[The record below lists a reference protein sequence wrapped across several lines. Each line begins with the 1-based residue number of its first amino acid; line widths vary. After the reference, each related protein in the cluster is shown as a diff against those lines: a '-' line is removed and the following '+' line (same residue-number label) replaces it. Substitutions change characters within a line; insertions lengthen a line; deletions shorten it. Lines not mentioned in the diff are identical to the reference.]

1 MEGEE
6 HLSLQVLLAV
16 ILLVLYVIAA
26 PIFEKIH
33 FHYMHE
39 SGMVMLLG
47 LAITLIFK
55 FFIPSLDF
63 TTSLAFS
70 DKIFFTFVLPLIIFG
85 AGYNLKK
92 RQFFKYFTYIFLLGV
107 VGTLI
112 AFTWVAPVTYFFNQ
126 FNFFYLSYSK
136 YDYPSLIKMGGI
148 PVDPT
153 TKERLNISELNLNN
167 DNNVNTL
174 QKNFLSKSSF
184 TSYNLNKNKTKLLRY
199 LQDEEPN
206 EETNEEETQNS
217 DEDNTNENPDNPE
230 ENGEQAGD
238 ESPEENGEQTEG
250 ESPEENGEQAGEES
264 PEENGEQ
271 TEEESPN
278 EIIDS
283 KVDLKK
289 HPILLDFTMMDAL
302 SFAAVIS
309 ATDAVA
315 ALTFIHEDTEP
326 KLFAILF
333 GEGVV
338 NDAVCIVIYKIL
350 TDFQRGGGDFTFSSV
365 MGMFGTF
372 CSLFGWSFVIGL
384 GMGIIGS
391 LILKSLKKYSIGRQ
405 AECALICLFAYLSYI
420 LSEELELS
428 PIIALLFN
436 GIFNSHYSFYNL
448 SFQAREESSI
458 LSRVLSALAEAF
470 VFVYLGLTAV
480 HYFQVAFSW
489 SFMIFELIV
498 VVCGRFVSV
507 YGICVLMDLF
517 HVTNF
522 KLSFVERG
530 ICSCSGTIRGAIAFG
545 LSISIVSKSE
555 LNRDILLSTT
565 LSLVFISTIVFGAL
579 MPYFIKFWKSFDK
592 KKYGETEENKELEY
606 SDLDDEANEEVRF
619 SYLHPN
625 FDNKIEEFSK
635 EKNIEV
641 LKKRLSYWL
650 GTYWLQFDDAY
661 LKPKLICN
669 WPEVKKEH
677 DEIAEVITDV
687 IKNYLEEKKK
697 KKLYLADKENNNEIN
712 EEGNEMN
719 ERLYDGENDN
729 EDDHNE
735 YKTNYQHLQEDDQ
748 NETPKIKNRKISRD
762 EVIDKY

>member
-1 MEGEE
+1 MEEE

-26 PIFEKIH
+26 PIFEKIN

-39 SGMVMLLG
+39 SGVIMLLG
-47 LAITLIFK
+47 IGITLTFK

-63 TTSLAFS
+63 TKSLAFS

-92 RQFFKYFTYIFLLGV
+92 RQFFKCFTYIFLLGV

-112 AFTWVAPVTYFFNQ
+112 AFTWVAPLTYFFNQ

-136 YDYPSLIKMGGI
+136 YDYASLIKMGGVPI
-148 PVDPT
+148 DPI
-153 TKERLNISELNLNN
+153 TKQRLNISELNITFNESIN
-167 DNNVNTL
+167 SIRMNIYENISSENEE
-174 QKNFLSKSSF
+174 QKEEE
-184 TSYNLNKNKTKLLRY
+184 
-199 LQDEEPN
+199 DEE
-206 EETNEEETQNS
+206 QI
-217 DEDNTNENPDNPE
+217 ENDY
-230 ENGEQAGD
+230 
-238 ESPEENGEQTEG
+238 
-250 ESPEENGEQAGEES
+250 
-264 PEENGEQ
+264 
-271 TEEESPN
+271 
-278 EIIDS
+278 
-283 KVDLKK
+283 VDLKK
-289 HPILLDFTMMDAL
+289 HPILLDFSLMDAL

-326 KLFAILF
+326 KLFSILF

-350 TDFQRGGGDFTFSSV
+350 TDFQREGGQFSLSSV
-365 MGMFGTF
+365 ISMFGTF

-458 LSRVLSALAEAF
+458 LSRVLSAIAEAF

-489 SFMIFELIV
+489 SFMIFELCV
-498 VVCGRFVSV
+498 VICGRFVSV
-507 YGICVLMDLF
+507 FGICILMDLF
-517 HVTNF
+517 HVSNF

-545 LSISIVSKSE
+545 LSISIVSKSQ

-579 MPYFIKFWKSFDK
+579 MPYFINFFKSFDK
-592 KKYGETEENKELEY
+592 NNKTKENKEELEY
-606 SDLDDEANEEVRF
+606 HNLDDEYNNEFRF

-625 FDNKIEEFSK
+625 FDNKLEEFSK
-635 EKNIEV
+635 EKNLEV

-687 IKNYLEEKKK
+687 IKKYLEEKYNQKEE
-697 KKLYLADKENNNEIN
+697 ENNNIEN
-712 EEGNEMN
+712 EKGSEKNEKFIK
-719 ERLYDGENDN
+719 ND
-729 EDDHNE
+729 E
-735 YKTNYQHLQEDDQ
+735 YNDYQTNYMKLQDEQ
-748 NETPKIKNRKISRD
+748 NETENK
-762 EVIDKY
+762 

>member
-39 SGMVMLLG
+39 SGVVMLLG
-47 LAITLIFK
+47 IAITLTFK

-112 AFTWVAPVTYFFNQ
+112 AFTWVAPLTYFFNQ

-136 YDYPSLIKMGGI
+136 YDYPTLIKMGGV
-148 PVDPT
+148 PVDPIT
-153 TKERLNISELNLNN
+153 NQRLNISQLNLSTFNN
-167 DNNVNTL
+167 DEISTL
-174 QKNFLSKSSF
+174 HMNYKNYTSKFL
-184 TSYNLNKNKTKLLRY
+184 NAEGEENKED
-199 LQDEEPN
+199 QSEEEIKESTEKNPN
-206 EETNEEETQNS
+206 EN
-217 DEDNTNENPDNPE
+217 E
-230 ENGEQAGD
+230 ENGPNNEKEQK
-238 ESPEENGEQTEG
+238 EEN
-250 ESPEENGEQAGEES
+250 PFDIN
-264 PEENGEQ
+264 
-271 TEEESPN
+271 
-278 EIIDS
+278 

-289 HPILLDFTMMDAL
+289 HPILLDFSMMDAL

-326 KLFAILF
+326 KLFSILF

-350 TDFQRGGGDFTFSSV
+350 TDFQREGGQFSVSSV
-365 MGMFGTF
+365 IGMFGTF

-384 GMGIIGS
+384 TMGIIGS

-458 LSRVLSALAEAF
+458 LSRVLSSLAEAF
-470 VFVYLGLTAV
+470 VFVYLGLTGV

-489 SFMIFELIV
+489 SLDSFQYMV
-498 VVCGRFVSV
+498 FV
-507 YGICVLMDLF
+507 F
-517 HVTNF
+517 
-522 KLSFVERG
+522 
-530 ICSCSGTIRGAIAFG
+530 
-545 LSISIVSKSE
+545 
-555 LNRDILLSTT
+555 
-565 LSLVFISTIVFGAL
+565 
-579 MPYFIKFWKSFDK
+579 
-592 KKYGETEENKELEY
+592 
-606 SDLDDEANEEVRF
+606 
-619 SYLHPN
+619 
-625 FDNKIEEFSK
+625 
-635 EKNIEV
+635 
-641 LKKRLSYWL
+641 
-650 GTYWLQFDDAY
+650 
-661 LKPKLICN
+661 
-669 WPEVKKEH
+669 
-677 DEIAEVITDV
+677 
-687 IKNYLEEKKK
+687 
-697 KKLYLADKENNNEIN
+697 
-712 EEGNEMN
+712 
-719 ERLYDGENDN
+719 
-729 EDDHNE
+729 
-735 YKTNYQHLQEDDQ
+735 
-748 NETPKIKNRKISRD
+748 
-762 EVIDKY
+762 

>member
-1 MEGEE
+1 MVEE
-6 HLSLQVLLAV
+6 HLSLQVLLAI

-39 SGMVMLLG
+39 SGVVMLLG
-47 LAITLIFK
+47 IGITLTFK

-63 TTSLAFS
+63 TKSLAFN

-112 AFTWVAPVTYFFNQ
+112 AFTWVAPLTYFFNQ

-136 YDYPSLIKMGGI
+136 YDYASLIKMGGVPI
-148 PVDPT
+148 DPV
-153 TKERLNISELNLNN
+153 TKQRLNISELNLTYSGKVNSTMMN
-167 DNNVNTL
+167 ILDNNNYSTPITNIIFQEKQEENETL
-174 QKNFLSKSSF
+174 PNEEEESQPEK
-184 TSYNLNKNKTKLLRY
+184 
-199 LQDEEPN
+199 EEPN
-206 EETNEEETQNS
+206 N
-217 DEDNTNENPDNPE
+217 DF
-230 ENGEQAGD
+230 
-238 ESPEENGEQTEG
+238 
-250 ESPEENGEQAGEES
+250 
-264 PEENGEQ
+264 
-271 TEEESPN
+271 
-278 EIIDS
+278 
-283 KVDLKK
+283 VDLKK
-289 HPILLDFTMMDAL
+289 HPILLDFSLMDAL

-326 KLFAILF
+326 KLFSILF

-350 TDFQRGGGDFTFSSV
+350 TDFQREGGQFSFSSV
-365 MGMFGTF
+365 VSMFGTF

-384 GMGIIGS
+384 GMGIVGS

-458 LSRVLSALAEAF
+458 LSRVLSAIAEAF

-489 SFMIFELIV
+489 SFMLFELCV
-498 VVCGRFVSV
+498 VMCGRFVSV
-507 YGICVLMDLF
+507 FGICILMDLF
-517 HVTNF
+517 HVSNF

-545 LSISIVSKSE
+545 LSISIVSKSK

-565 LSLVFISTIVFGAL
+565 LSLVFISTIVMGAL
-579 MPYFIKFWKSFDK
+579 MPYFISFFKSFNKTEKEDK
-592 KKYGETEENKELEY
+592 KEELEY
-606 SDLDDEANEEVRF
+606 ANLNDEEVNNEFRF

-635 EKNIEV
+635 EKDLEK

-697 KKLYLADKENNNEIN
+697 VKEDNNNGN

-719 ERLYDGENDN
+719 EGLINYDKNEEFKTTYMKLRDDQDENDN
-729 EDDHNE
+729 
-735 YKTNYQHLQEDDQ
+735 K
-748 NETPKIKNRKISRD
+748 
-762 EVIDKY
+762 

>member
-6 HLSLQVLLAV
+6 HLSLQVLLAI
-16 ILLVLYVIAA
+16 ILLVLYIIAA

-39 SGMVMLLG
+39 SGVVMLLG
-47 LAITLIFK
+47 IGITLGFK

-63 TTSLAFS
+63 TKSLAFN

-112 AFTWVAPVTYFFNQ
+112 AFTWVAPLTYFFNQ

-136 YDYPSLIKMGGI
+136 YDYASLIRMGGI
-148 PVDPT
+148 PVDPE
-153 TKERLNISELNLNN
+153 TKQRLNISQLNLTYDKKDVNSTIMSIIDHSSSVKKVFLQEE
-167 DNNVNTL
+167 DNETEVKEEEA
-174 QKNFLSKSSF
+174 QK
-184 TSYNLNKNKTKLLRY
+184 
-199 LQDEEPN
+199 E
-206 EETNEEETQNS
+206 NEEEKNEAEDEQS
-217 DEDNTNENPDNPE
+217 DN
-230 ENGEQAGD
+230 
-238 ESPEENGEQTEG
+238 
-250 ESPEENGEQAGEES
+250 
-264 PEENGEQ
+264 
-271 TEEESPN
+271 
-278 EIIDS
+278 
-283 KVDLKK
+283 VDLKN
-289 HPILLDFTMMDAL
+289 HPILLDFSLMDAL

-326 KLFAILF
+326 KLFSILF

-350 TDFQRGGGDFTFSSV
+350 TDFQREGGQFSLSSV
-365 MGMFGTF
+365 MSMLGTF
-372 CSLFGWSFVIGL
+372 VSLFLWSFVIGL

-458 LSRVLSALAEAF
+458 LSRVLSAIAEAF

-489 SFMIFELIV
+489 SFMLFELCV
-498 VVCGRFVSV
+498 VMCGRFVSV
-507 YGICVLMDLF
+507 FGICILMDLF
-517 HVTNF
+517 HVSNF

-545 LSISIVSKSE
+545 LSISIVSKSQ

-565 LSLVFISTIVFGAL
+565 LSLVFISTIVMGAL
-579 MPYFIKFWKSFDK
+579 MPYFISFFKSFNKTEKEEK
-592 KKYGETEENKELEY
+592 KEELEY
-606 SDLDDEANEEVRF
+606 VDLNDEVKDNEFRF

-625 FDNKIEEFSK
+625 FDTKIEEFSK
-635 EKNIEV
+635 EKDLKV
-641 LKKRLSYWL
+641 LQKRLSYWL
-650 GTYWLQFDDAY
+650 GTYWLQFDDIY

-677 DEIAEVITDV
+677 DEIADVITDV

-697 KKLYLADKENNNEIN
+697 KGENLNNNVNED
-712 EEGNEMN
+712 EEGNEMK
-719 ERLYDGENDN
+719 ERLFDSDKN
-729 EDDHNE
+729 NE
-735 YKTNYQHLQEDDQ
+735 YNDFKPNYMKLKDDDE
-748 NETPKIKNRKISRD
+748 ETDNNK
-762 EVIDKY
+762 

>member
-1 MEGEE
+1 MGG
-6 HLSLQVLLAV
+6 V
-16 ILLVLYVIAA
+16 
-26 PIFEKIH
+26 PI
-33 FHYMHE
+33 
-39 SGMVMLLG
+39 
-47 LAITLIFK
+47 
-55 FFIPSLDF
+55 D
-63 TTSLAFS
+63 
-70 DKIFFTFVLPLIIFG
+70 
-85 AGYNLKK
+85 
-92 RQFFKYFTYIFLLGV
+92 
-107 VGTLI
+107 
-112 AFTWVAPVTYFFNQ
+112 PVTKQ
-126 FNFFYLSYSK
+126 
-136 YDYPSLIKMGGI
+136 
-148 PVDPT
+148 
-153 TKERLNISELNLNN
+153 RLNISELN
-167 DNNVNTL
+167 
-174 QKNFLSKSSF
+174 F
-184 TSYNLNKNKTKLLRY
+184 TSDVYNIYEKGVTKSKTDIKNKYSKF
-199 LQDEEPN
+199 QGDN
-206 EETNEEETQNS
+206 ENENDDGNMGNGIPE
-217 DEDNTNENPDNPE
+217 NTNPETPENP
-230 ENGEQAGD
+230 
-238 ESPEENGEQTEG
+238 ESPEN
-250 ESPEENGEQAGEES
+250 PIEETGNS
-264 PEENGEQ
+264 
-271 TEEESPN
+271 N
-278 EIIDS
+278 E
-283 KVDLKK
+283 VDLKK
-289 HPILLDFTMMDAL
+289 HPILLDFSMMDAL

-315 ALTFIHEDTEP
+315 ALTFIHEDSEP
-326 KLFAILF
+326 KLFSILF

-350 TDFQRGGGDFTFSSV
+350 TDFQRSGGQFSLSSV
-365 MGMFGTF
+365 IGMVETF
-372 CSLFGWSFVIGL
+372 ISLFLWSFVIGL
-384 GMGIIGS
+384 GMGIVGS

-507 YGICVLMDLF
+507 YGICILMDLF
-517 HVTNF
+517 HVSNF

-530 ICSCSGTIRGAIAFG
+530 ICGCSGTIRGAIAFG

-579 MPYFIKFWKSFDK
+579 MPYFISFWKSFEKNK
-592 KKYGETEENKELEY
+592 KTESKELKESSY
-606 SDLDDEANEEVRF
+606 ADLDDETNEEVRF

-661 LKPKLICN
+661 LKPKLINN

-677 DEIAEVITDV
+677 DEIAEVITEV
-687 IKNYLEEKKK
+687 IKKYLEEKKK
-697 KKLYLADKENNNEIN
+697 KKLYIADKENNEIN
-712 EEGNEMN
+712 EEGNEMK
-719 ERLYDGENDN
+719 ERLYQGDNDN
-729 EDDHNE
+729 EDEHHD
-735 YKTNYQHLQEDDQ
+735 YKTNYQHLQDEQDE
-748 NETPKIKNRKISRD
+748 NETPTIKNNNFS
-762 EVIDKY
+762 

>member
-1 MEGEE
+1 MEEE

-16 ILLVLYVIAA
+16 ILLVIYVIAA

-39 SGMVMLLG
+39 SGMVMLMG
-47 LAITLIFK
+47 IAITLTFK

-136 YDYPSLIKMGGI
+136 YDYPSLIKMGGV
-148 PVDPT
+148 PVDPV
-153 TKERLNISELNLNN
+153 TKQRLNISELNLTN
-167 DNNVNTL
+167 DNTINSM
-174 QKNFLSKSSF
+174 QKNFSIYNHSF
-184 TSYNLNKNKTKLLRY
+184 THFNVEKNKSELLRY
-199 LQDEEPN
+199 IQEDEEPN
-206 EETNEEETQNS
+206 EEIENEQNN
-217 DEDNTNENPDNPE
+217 NTT
-230 ENGEQAGD
+230 ENGEELPDQ
-238 ESPEENGEQTEG
+238 
-250 ESPEENGEQAGEES
+250 
-264 PEENGEQ
+264 
-271 TEEESPN
+271 
-278 EIIDS
+278 IMDS
-283 KVDLKK
+283 KVDLTK

-315 ALTFIHEDTEP
+315 ALTFIHEDSEP

-350 TDFQRGGGDFTFSSV
+350 TDFQRGGGEFTFSSV

-372 CSLFGWSFVIGL
+372 VSLFGWSFVIGL
-384 GMGIIGS
+384 GMGIVGS

-498 VVCGRFVSV
+498 VVVGRFVSV

-592 KKYGETEENKELEY
+592 NKYPDNPESKELE
-606 SDLDDEANEEVRF
+606 SAEMEDESNDEVRF

-625 FDNKIEEFSK
+625 FDNKVEEFSK

-687 IKNYLEEKKK
+687 IKKYLEEKKK
-697 KKLYLADKENNNEIN
+697 KKLYLADKENNMDIN
-712 EEGNEMN
+712 EDGDELKEK
-719 ERLYDGENDN
+719 LYDGGNDM
-729 EDDHNE
+729 EDEHHD
-735 YKTNYQHLQEDDQ
+735 YKTNYQHLQDDEQ
-748 NETPKIKNRKISRD
+748 DTP
-762 EVIDKY
+762 VINNKKV

>member
-1 MEGEE
+1 MEGEG

-26 PIFEKIH
+26 PIFEKVH

-39 SGMVMLLG
+39 SGVVMLLG
-47 LAITLIFK
+47 IAITLTFK

-112 AFTWVAPVTYFFNQ
+112 AFTWVAPMTYFFNQ

-136 YDYPSLIKMGGI
+136 YDFPTLIKMGGV
-148 PVDPT
+148 PVDPI
-153 TKERLNISELNLNN
+153 TKQRLNISQLNLTN
-167 DNNVNTL
+167 DNEDEISTIQMNIMND
-174 QKNFLSKSSF
+174 KSNISKV
-184 TSYNLNKNKTKLLRY
+184 YRNLEDEGETENEDQNNKEDN
-199 LQDEEPN
+199 QNEESKENENQPN
-206 EETNEEETQNS
+206 EETE
-217 DEDNTNENPDNPE
+217 NTNE
-230 ENGEQAGD
+230 ENSD
-238 ESPEENGEQTEG
+238 TN
-250 ESPEENGEQAGEES
+250 
-264 PEENGEQ
+264 
-271 TEEESPN
+271 
-278 EIIDS
+278 
-283 KVDLKK
+283 KVDFNK
-289 HPILLDFTMMDAL
+289 HPILLDFSMMDAL

-326 KLFAILF
+326 KLFSILF

-350 TDFQRGGGDFTFSSV
+350 TDFQREGGDFTLSSV
-365 MGMFGTF
+365 LGMFKTF
-372 CSLFGWSFVIGL
+372 ISLFAWSFVIGL

-579 MPYFIKFWKSFDK
+579 MPYFINFWKSFEK
-592 KKYGETEENKELEY
+592 KKPTEITENKEMGY
-606 SDLDDEANEEVRF
+606 VDLDDESNDEVRF

-677 DEIAEVITDV
+677 DEISEVITDV
-687 IKNYLEEKKK
+687 IKKYLEEKKK
-697 KKLYLADKENNNEIN
+697 KKLYLADKENNNDIG
-712 EEGNEMN
+712 EERNEM
-719 ERLYDGENDN
+719 
-729 EDDHNE
+729 
-735 YKTNYQHLQEDDQ
+735 K
-748 NETPKIKNRKISRD
+748 
-762 EVIDKY
+762 

>member
-1 MEGEE
+1 
-6 HLSLQVLLAV
+6 V
-16 ILLVLYVIAA
+16 
-26 PIFEKIH
+26 
-33 FHYMHE
+33 
-39 SGMVMLLG
+39 
-47 LAITLIFK
+47 
-55 FFIPSLDF
+55 D
-63 TTSLAFS
+63 
-70 DKIFFTFVLPLIIFG
+70 
-85 AGYNLKK
+85 
-92 RQFFKYFTYIFLLGV
+92 
-107 VGTLI
+107 
-112 AFTWVAPVTYFFNQ
+112 PVTKQ
-126 FNFFYLSYSK
+126 
-136 YDYPSLIKMGGI
+136 
-148 PVDPT
+148 
-153 TKERLNISELNLNN
+153 RLNISELNLTN
-167 DNNVNTL
+167 DNEISTIQKYFVNKSTSIPYRMS
-174 QKNFLSKSSF
+174 KNNS
-184 TSYNLNKNKTKLLRY
+184 NILRY
-199 LQDEEPN
+199 LQENEEPN
-206 EETNEEETQNS
+206 REIKNEETGE
-217 DEDNTNENPDNPE
+217 ENP
-230 ENGEQAGD
+230 ENSNEK
-238 ESPEENGEQTEG
+238 ESSEDDLPDQ
-250 ESPEENGEQAGEES
+250 
-264 PEENGEQ
+264 
-271 TEEESPN
+271 
-278 EIIDS
+278 IMDS
-283 KVDLKK
+283 KVDLEK

-350 TDFQRGGGDFTFSSV
+350 TDFQRGGGEFTFSSV

-372 CSLFGWSFVIGL
+372 VSLFGWSFVIGL

-498 VVCGRFVSV
+498 VVAGRFVSV
-507 YGICVLMDLF
+507 YGICILMDLF
-517 HVTNF
+517 HVSNF

-530 ICSCSGTIRGAIAFG
+530 ICGCSGTIRGAIAFG

-592 KKYGETEENKELEY
+592 AKYPETEENKELSY
-606 SDLDDEANEEVRF
+606 ADLDDESNDEVRF

-635 EKNIEV
+635 EKNLEV

-687 IKNYLEEKKK
+687 IKKYLEEKKK
-697 KKLYLADKENNNEIN
+697 KKLYLADKENNNELN
-712 EEGNEMN
+712 EEGNEMK
-719 ERLYDGENDN
+719 ERLYNGENEN
-729 EDDHNE
+729 DDEHD
-735 YKTNYQHLQEDDQ
+735 YKTNYQVLQDDEQ
-748 NETPKIKNRKISRD
+748 DSPKIKNRK
-762 EVIDKY
+762 V

>member
-1 MEGEE
+1 MEGEG

-26 PIFEKIH
+26 PIFEKVH

-39 SGMVMLLG
+39 SGVVMLLG
-47 LAITLIFK
+47 IAITLTFK

-112 AFTWVAPVTYFFNQ
+112 AFTWVAPLTYFFNQ

-136 YDYPSLIKMGGI
+136 YDYQSLIKMGGVPI
-148 PVDPT
+148 DPV
-153 TKERLNISELNLNN
+153 TKQRINISQFNFTSEIFDINEKNKSEINLNN
-167 DNNVNTL
+167 NFLKYKSLQEEGENDDDITKDNN
-174 QKNFLSKSSF
+174 
-184 TSYNLNKNKTKLLRY
+184 
-199 LQDEEPN
+199 EN
-206 EETNEEETQNS
+206 EIPETI
-217 DEDNTNENPDNPE
+217 NENP
-230 ENGEQAGD
+230 ENSSD
-238 ESPEENGEQTEG
+238 E
-250 ESPEENGEQAGEES
+250 
-264 PEENGEQ
+264 
-271 TEEESPN
+271 N
-278 EIIDS
+278 EDTS
-283 KVDLKK
+283 NNTVDLKK

-326 KLFAILF
+326 KLFSILF

-350 TDFQRGGGDFTFSSV
+350 TDFQRGGGQFSFSAV
-365 MGMFGTF
+365 VGMFETF
-372 CSLFGWSFVIGL
+372 LSLFLWSFVIGL

-391 LILKSLKKYSIGRQ
+391 LILKSLKKYNIGRQ

-489 SFMIFELIV
+489 SFMIFELFV

-507 YGICVLMDLF
+507 YGICILMDLF
-517 HVTNF
+517 HVSNF

-530 ICSCSGTIRGAIAFG
+530 ICGCSGTIRGAIAFG

-579 MPYFIKFWKSFDK
+579 MPYFINFWKSFEK
-592 KKYGETEENKELEY
+592 KKKPEENKENKELDY
-606 SDLDDEANEEVRF
+606 VDLDDEANEEVRF

-625 FDNKIEEFSK
+625 FDNKVEEFSK

-687 IKNYLEEKKK
+687 IKKYLEEKKK
-697 KKLYLADKENNNEIN
+697 KKLFLADKEKDEIG
-712 EEGNEMN
+712 EGGNELR
-719 ERLYDGENDN
+719 ERLYQGENDN
-729 EDDHNE
+729 EEEHHD
-735 YKTNYQHLQEDDQ
+735 YKTNYQHLQDEQDEH
-748 NETPKIKNRKISRD
+748 ETPTLKNTRLS
-762 EVIDKY
+762 

>member
-1 MEGEE
+1 MEEE

-26 PIFEKIH
+26 PIFEKIN

-39 SGMVMLLG
+39 SGVIMLLG
-47 LAITLIFK
+47 IGITLTFK

-63 TTSLAFS
+63 TKSLAFS

-112 AFTWVAPVTYFFNQ
+112 AFTWVAPLTYFFNQ
-126 FNFFYLSYSK
+126 FNFFYLSSSK
-136 YDYPSLIKMGGI
+136 YDYASLIRMGGI
-148 PVDPT
+148 PVDPV
-153 TKERLNISELNLNN
+153 TKERLNISELNLTYDKNINSTSTVMNIMNN
-167 DNNVNTL
+167 SYYS
-174 QKNFLSKSSF
+174 KIILSEEE
-184 TSYNLNKNKTKLLRY
+184 LNKPEDNKT
-199 LQDEEPN
+199 EE
-206 EETNEEETQNS
+206 NEEEQKEEEEENK
-217 DEDNTNENPDNPE
+217 ENENDY
-230 ENGEQAGD
+230 
-238 ESPEENGEQTEG
+238 
-250 ESPEENGEQAGEES
+250 
-264 PEENGEQ
+264 
-271 TEEESPN
+271 
-278 EIIDS
+278 
-283 KVDLKK
+283 VDLTK
-289 HPILLDFTMMDAL
+289 HPILLDFSLMDAL

-326 KLFAILF
+326 KLFSILF

-350 TDFQRGGGDFTFSSV
+350 TDFQKGGGQFSFSSV
-365 MGMFGTF
+365 VSMFGTF
-372 CSLFGWSFVIGL
+372 VSLFGWSFVIGL

-405 AECALICLFAYLSYI
+405 AERALICLFAYLSYI

-448 SFQAREESSI
+448 SFQAREESSV

-489 SFMIFELIV
+489 SFMLFELCV
-498 VVCGRFVSV
+498 VICGRFVSV
-507 YGICVLMDLF
+507 FGICVLMDLF
-517 HVTNF
+517 HVSNF

-579 MPYFIKFWKSFDK
+579 MPYFINFFKSFNK
-592 KKYGETEENKELEY
+592 TYKEEEENKKELELDEH
-606 SDLDDEANEEVRF
+606 STNMVDDEFRF

-635 EKNIEV
+635 EKNLEV

-687 IKNYLEEKKK
+687 IKNYMDGKTSKENEEK
-697 KKLYLADKENNNEIN
+697 DENK
-712 EEGNEMN
+712 EGNEIKEKLLNSDKN
-719 ERLYDGENDN
+719 EEYND
-729 EDDHNE
+729 
-735 YKTNYQHLQEDDQ
+735 YKLNYMKLQDEQ
-748 NETPKIKNRKISRD
+748 NETENNK
-762 EVIDKY
+762 

>member
-1 MEGEE
+1 MESE

-16 ILLVLYVIAA
+16 ILLVLYIIAA
-26 PIFEKIH
+26 PVFEKIH

-39 SGMVMLLG
+39 SGVVMLLG
-47 LAITLIFK
+47 IGITLMFK
-55 FFIPSLDF
+55 LFIPSLDF
-63 TTSLAFS
+63 TKSLAFN

-112 AFTWVAPVTYFFNQ
+112 AFTWVAPLTYFFNQ

-136 YDYPSLIKMGGI
+136 YDYSSLIKMGGI
-148 PVDPT
+148 PIDPI
-153 TKERLNISELNLNN
+153 TKQRLNISQLNLTFEENK
-167 DNNVNTL
+167 NT
-174 QKNFLSKSSF
+174 NISSTIMNIVMNSSF
-184 TSYNLNKNKTKLLRY
+184 TEKKFI
-199 LQDEEPN
+199 QDIN
-206 EETNEEETQNS
+206 NN
-217 DEDNTNENPDNPE
+217 
-230 ENGEQAGD
+230 
-238 ESPEENGEQTEG
+238 TEG
-250 ESPEENGEQAGEES
+250 EEEQKVEET
-264 PEENGEQ
+264 
-271 TEEESPN
+271 TEE
-278 EIIDS
+278 IINNDF
-283 KVDLKK
+283 VDLKS
-289 HPILLDFTMMDAL
+289 HPILLDFSLMDAL

-326 KLFAILF
+326 KLFSILF

-350 TDFQRGGGDFTFSSV
+350 TDFQRGGGQFTFSSV
-365 MGMFGTF
+365 VSMFGTF

-470 VFVYLGLTAV
+470 VFVYLGLTAI

-489 SFMIFELIV
+489 SFMFFELCV
-498 VVCGRFVSV
+498 VMCGRFVSV
-507 YGICVLMDLF
+507 FGICILMDLF
-517 HVTNF
+517 HVSNF

-565 LSLVFISTIVFGAL
+565 LSLVFISTIVMGAL
-579 MPYFIKFWKSFDK
+579 MPFFISFFKSFNKNENNIPLIEGEGESK
-592 KKYGETEENKELEY
+592 KEEMEEP
-606 SDLDDEANEEVRF
+606 DDEFRF

-625 FDNKIEEFSK
+625 FDNKLEKFSK
-635 EKNIEV
+635 EKNLEK

-687 IKNYLEEKKK
+687 IKNYMDGKTKEKMKKLIIMLIMMKKK
-697 KKLYLADKENNNEIN
+697 MK
-712 EEGNEMN
+712 
-719 ERLYDGENDN
+719 
-729 EDDHNE
+729 
-735 YKTNYQHLQEDDQ
+735 
-748 NETPKIKNRKISRD
+748 
-762 EVIDKY
+762 

>member
-26 PIFEKIH
+26 PVFEKVH

-47 LAITLIFK
+47 IAITLTFK

-136 YDYPSLIKMGGI
+136 YDYPSLIRMGGV
-148 PVDPT
+148 PVDPV
-153 TKERLNISELNLNN
+153 TKQRLNISELNLTN
-167 DNNVNTL
+167 DNEISTIQKYFVNKSTSIPYKMS
-174 QKNFLSKSSF
+174 KNNS
-184 TSYNLNKNKTKLLRY
+184 NILRY
-199 LQDEEPN
+199 LQENEEPN
-206 EETNEEETQNS
+206 TEVKNEETENTDEENSENPNGKKESS
-217 DEDNTNENPDNPE
+217 DEDLPD
-230 ENGEQAGD
+230 
-238 ESPEENGEQTEG
+238 
-250 ESPEENGEQAGEES
+250 
-264 PEENGEQ
+264 
-271 TEEESPN
+271 
-278 EIIDS
+278 EIMDS
-283 KVDLKK
+283 KVDLEK

-350 TDFQRGGGDFTFSSV
+350 TDFQRGGGEFTFSSV

-372 CSLFGWSFVIGL
+372 VSLFGWSFVIGL

-498 VVCGRFVSV
+498 VVVGRFVSV
-507 YGICVLMDLF
+507 YGICILMDLF
-517 HVTNF
+517 HVSNF

-530 ICSCSGTIRGAIAFG
+530 ICGCSGTIRGAIAFG

-592 KKYGETEENKELEY
+592 VKYPETEENKELSY
-606 SDLDDEANEEVRF
+606 ADLDDESNDEVRF

-635 EKNIEV
+635 EKNLEV

-687 IKNYLEEKKK
+687 IKKYLEEKKK
-697 KKLYLADKENNNEIN
+697 KKLYLADKENNNELN
-712 EEGNEMN
+712 EEGNEMK
-719 ERLYDGENDN
+719 EKLYDGENEND
-729 EDDHNE
+729 DDHD
-735 YKTNYQHLQEDDQ
+735 YKTNYQVLQDDEQ
-748 NETPKIKNRKISRD
+748 DSPKIKNRNA
-762 EVIDKY
+762 

>member
-1 MEGEE
+1 MEEE

-26 PIFEKIH
+26 PIFEKIN

-39 SGMVMLLG
+39 SGVIMLLG
-47 LAITLIFK
+47 IGITLTFK

-63 TTSLAFS
+63 TKSLAFS

-112 AFTWVAPVTYFFNQ
+112 AFTWVAPLTYFFNQ
-126 FNFFYLSYSK
+126 FNFFYLSSSK
-136 YDYPSLIKMGGI
+136 YDYASLIRMGGI
-148 PVDPT
+148 PVDPV
-153 TKERLNISELNLNN
+153 TKERLNISELNLTYDKNINSTSTVMNIMNN
-167 DNNVNTL
+167 SYYS
-174 QKNFLSKSSF
+174 KIILSEEE
-184 TSYNLNKNKTKLLRY
+184 LNKPEDNKT
-199 LQDEEPN
+199 EEK
-206 EETNEEETQNS
+206 EEEQKEEEEENK
-217 DEDNTNENPDNPE
+217 ENENDY
-230 ENGEQAGD
+230 
-238 ESPEENGEQTEG
+238 
-250 ESPEENGEQAGEES
+250 
-264 PEENGEQ
+264 
-271 TEEESPN
+271 
-278 EIIDS
+278 
-283 KVDLKK
+283 VDLTK
-289 HPILLDFTMMDAL
+289 HPILLDFSLMDAL

-326 KLFAILF
+326 KLFSILF

-350 TDFQRGGGDFTFSSV
+350 TDFQKGGGQFSFSSV
-365 MGMFGTF
+365 VSMFGTF
-372 CSLFGWSFVIGL
+372 VSLFGWSFVIGL

-448 SFQAREESSI
+448 SFQAREESSV

-489 SFMIFELIV
+489 SFMLFELCV
-498 VVCGRFVSV
+498 VICGRFVSV
-507 YGICVLMDLF
+507 FGICVLMDLF
-517 HVTNF
+517 HVSNF

-579 MPYFIKFWKSFDK
+579 MPYFINFFKSFNK
-592 KKYGETEENKELEY
+592 TYKEEEENKKELELDEH
-606 SDLDDEANEEVRF
+606 STNMVDDEFRF

-635 EKNIEV
+635 EKNLEV

-687 IKNYLEEKKK
+687 IKNYMDGKTSKENEEK
-697 KKLYLADKENNNEIN
+697 DENK
-712 EEGNEMN
+712 EGNEIKEKLLNSDKN
-719 ERLYDGENDN
+719 EEYND
-729 EDDHNE
+729 
-735 YKTNYQHLQEDDQ
+735 YKLNYMKLQDEQ
-748 NETPKIKNRKISRD
+748 NETENNK
-762 EVIDKY
+762 

>member
-1 MEGEE
+1 MEEE

-26 PIFEKIH
+26 PIFEKIN

-39 SGMVMLLG
+39 SGVIMLLG
-47 LAITLIFK
+47 IGITLTFK

-63 TTSLAFS
+63 TKSLAFS

-112 AFTWVAPVTYFFNQ
+112 AFTWVAPLTYFFNQ
-126 FNFFYLSYSK
+126 FNFFYLSSSK
-136 YDYPSLIKMGGI
+136 YDYASLIRMGGI
-148 PVDPT
+148 PIDPV
-153 TKERLNISELNLNN
+153 TKERLNISELNLTYDKNINSTSTVMNIMNN
-167 DNNVNTL
+167 SYYS
-174 QKNFLSKSSF
+174 KIILSEEE
-184 TSYNLNKNKTKLLRY
+184 LNKPEDNKT
-199 LQDEEPN
+199 EE
-206 EETNEEETQNS
+206 NEEEQKEEEEENK
-217 DEDNTNENPDNPE
+217 ENENDY
-230 ENGEQAGD
+230 
-238 ESPEENGEQTEG
+238 
-250 ESPEENGEQAGEES
+250 
-264 PEENGEQ
+264 
-271 TEEESPN
+271 
-278 EIIDS
+278 
-283 KVDLKK
+283 VDLTK
-289 HPILLDFTMMDAL
+289 HPILLDFSLMDAL

-326 KLFAILF
+326 KLFSILF

-350 TDFQRGGGDFTFSSV
+350 TDFQKGGGQFSFSSV
-365 MGMFGTF
+365 VSMFGTF
-372 CSLFGWSFVIGL
+372 VSLFGWSFVIGL

-448 SFQAREESSI
+448 SFQAREESSV

-489 SFMIFELIV
+489 SFMLFELCV
-498 VVCGRFVSV
+498 VICGRFVSV
-507 YGICVLMDLF
+507 FGICVLMDLF
-517 HVTNF
+517 HVSNF

-579 MPYFIKFWKSFDK
+579 MPYFINFFKSFNK
-592 KKYGETEENKELEY
+592 TYKEEEENKKELELDEH
-606 SDLDDEANEEVRF
+606 STNMVDDEFRF

-635 EKNIEV
+635 EKNLEV

-687 IKNYLEEKKK
+687 IKNYMDGKTSKENEEK
-697 KKLYLADKENNNEIN
+697 DENK
-712 EEGNEMN
+712 EGNEIKEKLLNSDKN
-719 ERLYDGENDN
+719 EEYND
-729 EDDHNE
+729 
-735 YKTNYQHLQEDDQ
+735 YKLNYMKLQDEQ
-748 NETPKIKNRKISRD
+748 NETENNK
-762 EVIDKY
+762 

>member
-1 MEGEE
+1 MEEE
-6 HLSLQVLLAV
+6 HLSLQVLLAI

-39 SGMVMLLG
+39 SGVVMLLG
-47 LAITLIFK
+47 IGITLTFK

-63 TTSLAFS
+63 TKSLAFN

-112 AFTWVAPVTYFFNQ
+112 AFTWVAPLTYFFNQ

-136 YDYPSLIKMGGI
+136 YDYASLIKMGGVPI
-148 PVDPT
+148 DPV
-153 TKERLNISELNLNN
+153 TKQRLNISELNLTYSGKVNSTMMN
-167 DNNVNTL
+167 ILDNNNYSTPITNIIFQEKQEENETL
-174 QKNFLSKSSF
+174 PNEEEESQPEK
-184 TSYNLNKNKTKLLRY
+184 
-199 LQDEEPN
+199 EEPN
-206 EETNEEETQNS
+206 N
-217 DEDNTNENPDNPE
+217 DF
-230 ENGEQAGD
+230 
-238 ESPEENGEQTEG
+238 
-250 ESPEENGEQAGEES
+250 
-264 PEENGEQ
+264 
-271 TEEESPN
+271 
-278 EIIDS
+278 
-283 KVDLKK
+283 VDLKK
-289 HPILLDFTMMDAL
+289 HPILLDFSLMDAL

-326 KLFAILF
+326 KLFSILF

-350 TDFQRGGGDFTFSSV
+350 TDFQREGGQFSFSSV
-365 MGMFGTF
+365 VSMFGTF

-384 GMGIIGS
+384 GMGIVGS

-458 LSRVLSALAEAF
+458 LSRVLSAIAEAF

-489 SFMIFELIV
+489 SFMLFELCV
-498 VVCGRFVSV
+498 VMCGRFVSV
-507 YGICVLMDLF
+507 FGICILMDLF
-517 HVTNF
+517 HVSNF

-545 LSISIVSKSE
+545 LSISIVSKSQ

-565 LSLVFISTIVFGAL
+565 LSLVFISTIVMGAL
-579 MPYFIKFWKSFDK
+579 MPYFISFFKSFNKTEKEDK
-592 KKYGETEENKELEY
+592 KEELEY
-606 SDLDDEANEEVRF
+606 ANLNDEEVNNEFRF

-635 EKNIEV
+635 EKDLEK

-697 KKLYLADKENNNEIN
+697 VKEDNNNEN

-719 ERLYDGENDN
+719 EGLINYDKNEEFKTTYMKLRDDQDENDN
-729 EDDHNE
+729 N
-735 YKTNYQHLQEDDQ
+735 K
-748 NETPKIKNRKISRD
+748 
-762 EVIDKY
+762 

>member
-1 MEGEE
+1 MEEE
-6 HLSLQVLLAV
+6 HLSLQVLLAI

-39 SGMVMLLG
+39 SGVVMLLG
-47 LAITLIFK
+47 IGITLTFK

-63 TTSLAFS
+63 TKSLAFN

-112 AFTWVAPVTYFFNQ
+112 AFTWVAPLTYFFNQ

-136 YDYPSLIKMGGI
+136 YDYASLIKMGGVPI
-148 PVDPT
+148 DPV
-153 TKERLNISELNLNN
+153 TKQRLNISELNLTYSGKVNSTMMN
-167 DNNVNTL
+167 ILDNNNYSTPITNIIFQEKQEENETL
-174 QKNFLSKSSF
+174 PNEEEESQPEE
-184 TSYNLNKNKTKLLRY
+184 
-199 LQDEEPN
+199 EEPN
-206 EETNEEETQNS
+206 N
-217 DEDNTNENPDNPE
+217 DF
-230 ENGEQAGD
+230 
-238 ESPEENGEQTEG
+238 
-250 ESPEENGEQAGEES
+250 
-264 PEENGEQ
+264 
-271 TEEESPN
+271 
-278 EIIDS
+278 
-283 KVDLKK
+283 VDLKK
-289 HPILLDFTMMDAL
+289 HPILLDFSLMDAL

-326 KLFAILF
+326 KLFSILF

-350 TDFQRGGGDFTFSSV
+350 TDFQREGGQFSFSSV
-365 MGMFGTF
+365 VSMFGTF

-384 GMGIIGS
+384 GMGIVGS

-458 LSRVLSALAEAF
+458 LSRVLSAIAEAF

-489 SFMIFELIV
+489 SFMLFELCV
-498 VVCGRFVSV
+498 VMCGRFVSV
-507 YGICVLMDLF
+507 FGICILMDLF
-517 HVTNF
+517 HVSNF

-545 LSISIVSKSE
+545 LSISIVSKSQ

-565 LSLVFISTIVFGAL
+565 LSLVFISTIVMGAL
-579 MPYFIKFWKSFDK
+579 MPYFISFFKSFNKTEKEDK
-592 KKYGETEENKELEY
+592 KEELEY
-606 SDLDDEANEEVRF
+606 ANLNDEEVNNEFRF

-635 EKNIEV
+635 EKDLEK

-697 KKLYLADKENNNEIN
+697 IKEDNNNEN
-712 EEGNEMN
+712 EEFKTTYMKL
-719 ERLYDGENDN
+719 RDDQDENDN
-729 EDDHNE
+729 
-735 YKTNYQHLQEDDQ
+735 K
-748 NETPKIKNRKISRD
+748 
-762 EVIDKY
+762 

>member
-1 MEGEE
+1 MESE

-26 PIFEKIH
+26 PVFEKIH

-39 SGMVMLLG
+39 SGVVMLLG
-47 LAITLIFK
+47 IGITLTFK

-63 TTSLAFS
+63 TKSLAFS

-112 AFTWVAPVTYFFNQ
+112 AFTWVAPLTYFFNQ

-136 YDYPSLIKMGGI
+136 YDYSSLIKMGGI
-148 PVDPT
+148 PIDPI
-153 TKERLNISELNLNN
+153 TKQRLNVSELNL
-167 DNNVNTL
+167 TFA
-174 QKNFLSKSSF
+174 QKNIHTNISSTMMNVVMNSSF
-184 TSYNLNKNKTKLLRY
+184 TEKNFI
-199 LQDEEPN
+199 QDIN
-206 EETNEEETQNS
+206 N
-217 DEDNTNENPDNPE
+217 
-230 ENGEQAGD
+230 
-238 ESPEENGEQTEG
+238 TEG
-250 ESPEENGEQAGEES
+250 EEEQKNEES
-264 PEENGEQ
+264 
-271 TEEESPN
+271 TEE
-278 EIIDS
+278 IINNDF
-283 KVDLKK
+283 VDLKK
-289 HPILLDFTMMDAL
+289 HPILLDFSLMDAL

-326 KLFAILF
+326 KLFSILF

-350 TDFQRGGGDFTFSSV
+350 TDFQRGGGQFTFSSV
-365 MGMFGTF
+365 VSMFGTF

-489 SFMIFELIV
+489 SFMFFELCV
-498 VVCGRFVSV
+498 VMCGRFVSV
-507 YGICVLMDLF
+507 FGICILMDLF
-517 HVTNF
+517 HVSNF

-565 LSLVFISTIVFGAL
+565 LSLVFISTIVMGAL
-579 MPYFIKFWKSFDK
+579 MPFFISFFKSFNK
-592 KKYGETEENKELEY
+592 KNDYDSIVPEKDETKKE
-606 SDLDDEANEEVRF
+606 DLDESRPDDEFRF

-625 FDNKIEEFSK
+625 FDNKLEKFSK
-635 EKNIEV
+635 EKNLEV

-687 IKNYLEEKKK
+687 IKNYIDERDKREDEEYNNNINNEEEENEMKE
-697 KKLYLADKENNNEIN
+697 KLFNGNKNDEYNNDYKPNYMKLHDEENNET
-712 EEGNEMN
+712 
-719 ERLYDGENDN
+719 
-729 EDDHNE
+729 ED
-735 YKTNYQHLQEDDQ
+735 K
-748 NETPKIKNRKISRD
+748 KN
-762 EVIDKY
+762 

>member
-1 MEGEE
+1 MEEE

-16 ILLVLYVIAA
+16 ILLVIYVIAA

-39 SGMVMLLG
+39 SGMVMLMG
-47 LAITLIFK
+47 IAITLTFK

-136 YDYPSLIKMGGI
+136 YDYPSLIKMGGV
-148 PVDPT
+148 PVDPV
-153 TKERLNISELNLNN
+153 TKQRLNISELNLTN
-167 DNNVNTL
+167 DNTINSM
-174 QKNFLSKSSF
+174 QKNFSIYNNSF
-184 TSYNLNKNKTKLLRY
+184 THFNVVKNKSELLRY
-199 LQDEEPN
+199 IQEDEEPN
-206 EETNEEETQNS
+206 EEIENEQNN
-217 DEDNTNENPDNPE
+217 NTA
-230 ENGEQAGD
+230 ENGEELPDQ
-238 ESPEENGEQTEG
+238 
-250 ESPEENGEQAGEES
+250 
-264 PEENGEQ
+264 
-271 TEEESPN
+271 
-278 EIIDS
+278 IMDS
-283 KVDLKK
+283 KVDLTK

-350 TDFQRGGGDFTFSSV
+350 TDFQRGGGEFTFSSV

-372 CSLFGWSFVIGL
+372 VSLFGWSFVIGL
-384 GMGIIGS
+384 GMGIVGS

-498 VVCGRFVSV
+498 VVVGRFVSV

-545 LSISIVSKSE
+545 LSISIVSKSQ

-592 KKYGETEENKELEY
+592 NKYPDNPESKELE
-606 SDLDDEANEEVRF
+606 SAEMEDESNDEVRF

-687 IKNYLEEKKK
+687 IKKYLEEKKK
-697 KKLYLADKENNNEIN
+697 KKLYLADKENNMDIN
-712 EEGNEMN
+712 EDGDELKEK
-719 ERLYDGENDN
+719 LYEGENDM
-729 EDDHNE
+729 EDEHHD
-735 YKTNYQHLQEDDQ
+735 YKTNYQHLQDDEQ
-748 NETPKIKNRKISRD
+748 DTP
-762 EVIDKY
+762 VINNKKV

>member
-1 MEGEE
+1 MEGEG

-26 PIFEKIH
+26 PIFEKVH

-39 SGMVMLLG
+39 SGVVMLLG
-47 LAITLIFK
+47 IAITLTFK

-112 AFTWVAPVTYFFNQ
+112 AFTWVAPLTYFFNQ

-136 YDYPSLIKMGGI
+136 YDYQSLIKMGGVPI
-148 PVDPT
+148 DPV
-153 TKERLNISELNLNN
+153 TKQRINISELNFTSEIFNINEKNKSEINLNN
-167 DNNVNTL
+167 NSLKFKSLQEEGENDDDITKDNNG
-174 QKNFLSKSSF
+174 
-184 TSYNLNKNKTKLLRY
+184 
-199 LQDEEPN
+199 N
-206 EETNEEETQNS
+206 EIPETI
-217 DEDNTNENPDNPE
+217 NENPENSSDENEDSDN
-230 ENGEQAGD
+230 N
-238 ESPEENGEQTEG
+238 T
-250 ESPEENGEQAGEES
+250 
-264 PEENGEQ
+264 
-271 TEEESPN
+271 
-278 EIIDS
+278 
-283 KVDLKK
+283 VDLKK

-326 KLFAILF
+326 KLFSILF

-350 TDFQRGGGDFTFSSV
+350 TDFQRGGGQFSFSAV
-365 MGMFGTF
+365 VGMFETF
-372 CSLFGWSFVIGL
+372 LSLFLWSFVIGL
-384 GMGIIGS
+384 GMGIVGS
-391 LILKSLKKYSIGRQ
+391 LILKSLKKYNIGRQ

-489 SFMIFELIV
+489 SFMIFELFV

-507 YGICVLMDLF
+507 YGICILMDLF
-517 HVTNF
+517 HVSNF

-530 ICSCSGTIRGAIAFG
+530 ICGCSGTIRGAIAFG

-579 MPYFIKFWKSFDK
+579 MPYFINFWKSFEK
-592 KKYGETEENKELEY
+592 KKKPEENKELDY
-606 SDLDDEANEEVRF
+606 ADLDDEANEEVRF

-625 FDNKIEEFSK
+625 FDNKVEEFSK
-635 EKNIEV
+635 EKDIEV

-687 IKNYLEEKKK
+687 IKKYLEEKKK
-697 KKLYLADKENNNEIN
+697 KKLFLANKEKDEIG
-712 EEGNEMN
+712 EGGNELR
-719 ERLYDGENDN
+719 ERLYQGENDN
-729 EDDHNE
+729 EEEHHD
-735 YKTNYQHLQEDDQ
+735 YKTNYQHLQDEQ
-748 NETPKIKNRKISRD
+748 YENETPTLKNTRLS
-762 EVIDKY
+762 

>member
-1 MEGEE
+1 
-6 HLSLQVLLAV
+6 
-16 ILLVLYVIAA
+16 
-26 PIFEKIH
+26 
-33 FHYMHE
+33 MHE
-39 SGMVMLLG
+39 SGVVMLLG
-47 LAITLIFK
+47 IAITLTFK

-112 AFTWVAPVTYFFNQ
+112 AFTWVAPLTYFFNQ

-136 YDYPSLIKMGGI
+136 YDYPTLIKMGGVPI
-148 PVDPT
+148 DPV
-153 TKERLNISELNLNN
+153 TKQRLNISELNLTDFNKDELSTLQMNIINN
-167 DNNVNTL
+167 NTNRYLTTIKSFEDKNEEDIGENEDNNQNGNEENNP
-174 QKNFLSKSSF
+174 KENEE
-184 TSYNLNKNKTKLLRY
+184 NN
-199 LQDEEPN
+199 EPN
-206 EETNEEETQNS
+206 NENEDNNPTDEKEEEKKETNPFDIN
-217 DEDNTNENPDNPE
+217 
-230 ENGEQAGD
+230 
-238 ESPEENGEQTEG
+238 
-250 ESPEENGEQAGEES
+250 
-264 PEENGEQ
+264 
-271 TEEESPN
+271 
-278 EIIDS
+278 

-289 HPILLDFTMMDAL
+289 HPILLDFSMMDAL

-326 KLFAILF
+326 KLFSILF

-350 TDFQRGGGDFTFSSV
+350 TDFQREGGQFSVSSV
-365 MGMFGTF
+365 IGMFGTF

-384 GMGIIGS
+384 TMGIIGS

-458 LSRVLSALAEAF
+458 LSRVLSSLAEAF
-470 VFVYLGLTAV
+470 VFVYLGLTGV

-507 YGICVLMDLF
+507 YGICILMDLF

-530 ICSCSGTIRGAIAFG
+530 ICGCSGTIRGAIAFG

-579 MPYFIKFWKSFDK
+579 MPYFISFWKSFERK
-592 KKYGETEENKELEY
+592 KPEVSEGKELSY
-606 SDLDDEANEEVRF
+606 ADLDDESNDEVRF

-677 DEIAEVITDV
+677 DEISEVITDV
-687 IKNYLEEKKK
+687 IKKYLEEKKK
-697 KKLYLADKENNNEIN
+697 KKLYMADKENNEMG
-712 EEGNEMN
+712 EEGNELK
-719 ERLYDGENDN
+719 ERLNEGEND
-729 EDDHNE
+729 EDHHD
-735 YKTNYQHLQEDDQ
+735 YQTNYQHLQDDQ
-748 NETPKIKNRKISRD
+748 DENETPTIKNQ
-762 EVIDKY
+762 KYS

>member
-1 MEGEE
+1 MEGEG

-16 ILLVLYVIAA
+16 LLLVLYVIAA
-26 PIFEKIH
+26 PIFEKVH

-39 SGMVMLLG
+39 SGVVMLLG
-47 LAITLIFK
+47 IAITLTFK

-136 YDYPSLIKMGGI
+136 YDFPTLIKMGGVPI
-148 PVDPT
+148 DPV
-153 TKERLNISELNLNN
+153 TKQRLNISELNLTFDKTENVLNSIQMNIYNN
-167 DNNVNTL
+167 SNPNV
-174 QKNFLSKSSF
+174 
-184 TSYNLNKNKTKLLRY
+184 RY
-199 LQDEEPN
+199 LQDEDEEDNKEDNPN
-206 EETNEEETQNS
+206 EDTTG
-217 DEDNTNENPDNPE
+217 NENPEKSETDDTNNENE
-230 ENGEQAGD
+230 EKPLN
-238 ESPEENGEQTEG
+238 
-250 ESPEENGEQAGEES
+250 
-264 PEENGEQ
+264 
-271 TEEESPN
+271 
-278 EIIDS
+278 DS
-283 KVDLKK
+283 VVDLVK
-289 HPILLDFTMMDAL
+289 HPILLDFSMMDAL

-315 ALTFIHEDTEP
+315 ALTFIHEDSEP
-326 KLFAILF
+326 KLFSILF

-350 TDFQRGGGDFTFSSV
+350 TDFQKSGGQFSVSSV
-365 MGMFGTF
+365 IGMFGTF
-372 CSLFGWSFVIGL
+372 CSLFGWSFIIGL
-384 GMGIIGS
+384 GMGILGS

-480 HYFQVAFSW
+480 NYFQVAFSW
-489 SFMIFELIV
+489 SFMIFELFV

-507 YGICVLMDLF
+507 YGICILMDLF
-517 HVTNF
+517 HVSNF

-579 MPYFIKFWKSFDK
+579 MPYFIAFWKSFDK
-592 KKYGETEENKELEY
+592 SKKNVELENKEIGY
-606 SDLDDEANEEVRF
+606 VDLDDESNDEVRF

-635 EKNIEV
+635 EKNLEV

-687 IKNYLEEKKK
+687 IKKYLEEKKK
-697 KKLYLADKENNNEIN
+697 KKLYLADKENNNYDSN
-712 EEGNEMN
+712 EDGNEMR
-719 ERLYDGENDN
+719 E
-729 EDDHNE
+729 
-735 YKTNYQHLQEDDQ
+735 K
-748 NETPKIKNRKISRD
+748 
-762 EVIDKY
+762 

>member
-6 HLSLQVLLAV
+6 HLSLQVLLAI

-39 SGMVMLLG
+39 SGVVMLLG
-47 LAITLIFK
+47 IGITLGFK

-63 TTSLAFS
+63 TKSLAFN

-112 AFTWVAPVTYFFNQ
+112 AFTWVAPLTYFFNQ

-136 YDYPSLIKMGGI
+136 YDYVSLIKMGGV
-148 PVDPT
+148 PVDPE
-153 TKERLNISELNLNN
+153 TKQRLNISQLNLTY
-167 DNNVNTL
+167 DIKNVNSTIMNIIDNSSPIKKVIL
-174 QKNFLSKSSF
+174 QEEDNE
-184 TSYNLNKNKTKLLRY
+184 TETK
-199 LQDEEPN
+199 EE
-206 EETNEEETQNS
+206 EEQKENEEEKN
-217 DEDNTNENPDNPE
+217 
-230 ENGEQAGD
+230 
-238 ESPEENGEQTEG
+238 
-250 ESPEENGEQAGEES
+250 
-264 PEENGEQ
+264 
-271 TEEESPN
+271 EEEVEEQS
-278 EIIDS
+278 DS
-283 KVDLKK
+283 GYVDLKK
-289 HPILLDFTMMDAL
+289 HPILLDFSLMDAL

-326 KLFAILF
+326 KLFSILF

-350 TDFQRGGGDFTFSSV
+350 TDFQREGGQFSLSSV
-365 MGMFGTF
+365 MSMLGTF
-372 CSLFGWSFVIGL
+372 VSLFLWSFVIGL

-458 LSRVLSALAEAF
+458 LSRVLSAIAEAF

-489 SFMIFELIV
+489 SFMLFELCV
-498 VVCGRFVSV
+498 VMCGRFVSV
-507 YGICVLMDLF
+507 FGICILMDLF
-517 HVTNF
+517 HVSNF

-565 LSLVFISTIVFGAL
+565 LSLVFISTIVMGAL
-579 MPYFIKFWKSFDK
+579 MPYFISFFKSFNKTDK
-592 KKYGETEENKELEY
+592 EEEKKEELEY
-606 SDLDDEANEEVRF
+606 VDLNDEVKDNEFRF

-625 FDNKIEEFSK
+625 FDTKIEKFSK
-635 EKNIEV
+635 EKDLKV
-641 LKKRLSYWL
+641 LQKRLSYWL
-650 GTYWLQFDDAY
+650 GTYWLQFDDIY

-677 DEIAEVITDV
+677 DEIADVITDV

-697 KKLYLADKENNNEIN
+697 KEENINNNNIN
-712 EEGNEMN
+712 EDEEGNEMK
-719 ERLYDGENDN
+719 ERLFDSDKNNEYND
-729 EDDHNE
+729 
-735 YKTNYQHLQEDDQ
+735 YKTNYMKL
-748 NETPKIKNRKISRD
+748 RD
-762 EVIDKY
+762 EPEESENNK

>member
-1 MEGEE
+1 MEEE

-26 PIFEKIH
+26 PIFEKIN

-39 SGMVMLLG
+39 SGVIMLLG
-47 LAITLIFK
+47 IGITLTFK

-63 TTSLAFS
+63 TKSLAFS

-112 AFTWVAPVTYFFNQ
+112 AFTWVAPLTYFFNQ
-126 FNFFYLSYSK
+126 FNFFYLSSSK
-136 YDYPSLIKMGGI
+136 YDYASLIRMGGI
-148 PVDPT
+148 PVDPV
-153 TKERLNISELNLNN
+153 TKERLNISELNLTYDKNINSTSTVMNIMNN
-167 DNNVNTL
+167 SYYS
-174 QKNFLSKSSF
+174 KIILSEEE
-184 TSYNLNKNKTKLLRY
+184 LNKPEDNKT
-199 LQDEEPN
+199 EE
-206 EETNEEETQNS
+206 NEEEQKEEEEENK
-217 DEDNTNENPDNPE
+217 ENENDY
-230 ENGEQAGD
+230 
-238 ESPEENGEQTEG
+238 
-250 ESPEENGEQAGEES
+250 
-264 PEENGEQ
+264 
-271 TEEESPN
+271 
-278 EIIDS
+278 
-283 KVDLKK
+283 VDLTK
-289 HPILLDFTMMDAL
+289 HPILLDFSLMDAL

-326 KLFAILF
+326 KLFSILF

-350 TDFQRGGGDFTFSSV
+350 TDFQKGGGQFSFSSV
-365 MGMFGTF
+365 VSMFGTF
-372 CSLFGWSFVIGL
+372 VSLFGWSFVIGL

-448 SFQAREESSI
+448 SFQAREESSV

-489 SFMIFELIV
+489 SFMLFELCV
-498 VVCGRFVSV
+498 VICGRFVSV
-507 YGICVLMDLF
+507 FGICVLMDLF
-517 HVTNF
+517 HVSNF

-579 MPYFIKFWKSFDK
+579 MPYFINFFKSFNK
-592 KKYGETEENKELEY
+592 TYKEEEENKKELELDEH
-606 SDLDDEANEEVRF
+606 STNMVDDEFRF

-635 EKNIEV
+635 EKNLEV

-687 IKNYLEEKKK
+687 IKNYMDGKKSKENEEK
-697 KKLYLADKENNNEIN
+697 DENK
-712 EEGNEMN
+712 EGNEIKEKLLNSDKN
-719 ERLYDGENDN
+719 EEYND
-729 EDDHNE
+729 
-735 YKTNYQHLQEDDQ
+735 YKLNYMKLQDEQ
-748 NETPKIKNRKISRD
+748 NETENNK
-762 EVIDKY
+762 

>member
-1 MEGEE
+1 MEES
-6 HLSLQVLLAV
+6 HLSLQVLLAI

-39 SGMVMLLG
+39 SGMVMLMG
-47 LAITLIFK
+47 IAITLTFK

-136 YDYPSLIKMGGI
+136 YDYPSLIKMGGV
-148 PVDPT
+148 PVDPV
-153 TKERLNISELNLNN
+153 TKQRLNISELNLTN
-167 DNNVNTL
+167 DNTINSM
-174 QKNFLSKSSF
+174 QRNFSFYNNSF
-184 TSYNLNKNKTKLLRY
+184 THFNSMKNKSEILRY
-199 LQDEEPN
+199 IQEDEEPN
-206 EETNEEETQNS
+206 EEIKNEPNNDT
-217 DEDNTNENPDNPE
+217 T
-230 ENGEQAGD
+230 ENGD
-238 ESPEENGEQTEG
+238 ELPDQ
-250 ESPEENGEQAGEES
+250 
-264 PEENGEQ
+264 
-271 TEEESPN
+271 
-278 EIIDS
+278 IMDS

-350 TDFQRGGGDFTFSSV
+350 TDFQRGGGEFTFSSV

-372 CSLFGWSFVIGL
+372 VSLFGWSFVIGL
-384 GMGIIGS
+384 GMGIVGS

-498 VVCGRFVSV
+498 VVVGRFVSV

-530 ICSCSGTIRGAIAFG
+530 ICGCSGTIRGAIAFG

-592 KKYGETEENKELEY
+592 NKYPDNPESKELENAEME
-606 SDLDDEANEEVRF
+606 DESNDEVRF

-635 EKNIEV
+635 EKNVEV

-687 IKNYLEEKKK
+687 IKKYLEEKKK
-697 KKLYLADKENNNEIN
+697 KKLYLADKENNMDIN
-712 EEGNEMN
+712 EDGDELKEK
-719 ERLYDGENDN
+719 LYDGGNDM
-729 EDDHNE
+729 EDEHHD
-735 YKTNYQHLQEDDQ
+735 YKTNYQHLQDDEQ
-748 NETPKIKNRKISRD
+748 DTP
-762 EVIDKY
+762 VINKKKV

>member
-1 MEGEE
+1 
-6 HLSLQVLLAV
+6 
-16 ILLVLYVIAA
+16 
-26 PIFEKIH
+26 
-33 FHYMHE
+33 
-39 SGMVMLLG
+39 
-47 LAITLIFK
+47 
-55 FFIPSLDF
+55 
-63 TTSLAFS
+63 LAFS

-112 AFTWVAPVTYFFNQ
+112 AFTWVAPLTYFFNQ

-136 YDYPSLIKMGGI
+136 YDYSSLIKMGGI
-148 PVDPT
+148 PINPI
-153 TKERLNISELNLNN
+153 TKQRLNISELNL
-167 DNNVNTL
+167 TFA
-174 QKNFLSKSSF
+174 QKNINTNISSTMMNVVMNSSF
-184 TSYNLNKNKTKLLRY
+184 TEKNFI
-199 LQDEEPN
+199 QDIN
-206 EETNEEETQNS
+206 N
-217 DEDNTNENPDNPE
+217 
-230 ENGEQAGD
+230 
-238 ESPEENGEQTEG
+238 TEG
-250 ESPEENGEQAGEES
+250 EEEQKNEES
-264 PEENGEQ
+264 
-271 TEEESPN
+271 TEE
-278 EIIDS
+278 IINNDF
-283 KVDLKK
+283 VDLKK
-289 HPILLDFTMMDAL
+289 HPILLDFSLMDAL

-326 KLFAILF
+326 KLFSILF

-350 TDFQRGGGDFTFSSV
+350 TDFQRGGGQFTFSSV
-365 MGMFGTF
+365 VSMFGTF

-489 SFMIFELIV
+489 SFMFFELCV
-498 VVCGRFVSV
+498 VMCGRFVSV
-507 YGICVLMDLF
+507 FGICILMDLF
-517 HVTNF
+517 HVSNF

-565 LSLVFISTIVFGAL
+565 LSLVFISTIVMGAL
-579 MPYFIKFWKSFDK
+579 MPFFISFFKSFNK
-592 KKYGETEENKELEY
+592 KNDYDSIVPEKDETKKE
-606 SDLDDEANEEVRF
+606 DLDESRPDDEFRF

-625 FDNKIEEFSK
+625 FDNKLEKFSK
-635 EKNIEV
+635 EKNLEV

-687 IKNYLEEKKK
+687 IKNYIDERDKREDEEYNNNINNEEEENEMKE
-697 KKLYLADKENNNEIN
+697 KLFNGNKNDEYNNDYKPNYMKLHDEENNET
-712 EEGNEMN
+712 
-719 ERLYDGENDN
+719 
-729 EDDHNE
+729 ED
-735 YKTNYQHLQEDDQ
+735 K
-748 NETPKIKNRKISRD
+748 KN
-762 EVIDKY
+762 

>member
-1 MEGEE
+1 MEEE

-26 PIFEKIH
+26 PIFEKIN

-39 SGMVMLLG
+39 SGVIMLLG
-47 LAITLIFK
+47 IGITLTFK

-63 TTSLAFS
+63 TKSLAFS

-112 AFTWVAPVTYFFNQ
+112 AFTWVAPLTYFFNQ
-126 FNFFYLSYSK
+126 FNFFYLSSSK
-136 YDYPSLIKMGGI
+136 YDYASLIRMGGI
-148 PVDPT
+148 PVDPV
-153 TKERLNISELNLNN
+153 TKERLNISELNLTYDKNINSTSTVMNIMNN
-167 DNNVNTL
+167 SYYS
-174 QKNFLSKSSF
+174 KIILSEEE
-184 TSYNLNKNKTKLLRY
+184 LNKPEDNKT
-199 LQDEEPN
+199 EE
-206 EETNEEETQNS
+206 NEEEQKEEQEENK
-217 DEDNTNENPDNPE
+217 ENENDY
-230 ENGEQAGD
+230 
-238 ESPEENGEQTEG
+238 
-250 ESPEENGEQAGEES
+250 
-264 PEENGEQ
+264 
-271 TEEESPN
+271 
-278 EIIDS
+278 
-283 KVDLKK
+283 VDLTK
-289 HPILLDFTMMDAL
+289 HPILLDFSLMDAL

-326 KLFAILF
+326 KLFSILF

-350 TDFQRGGGDFTFSSV
+350 TDFQKGGGQFSFSSV
-365 MGMFGTF
+365 VSMFGTF
-372 CSLFGWSFVIGL
+372 VSLFGWSFVIGL

-448 SFQAREESSI
+448 SFQAREESSV

-489 SFMIFELIV
+489 SFMLFELCV
-498 VVCGRFVSV
+498 VICGRFVSV
-507 YGICVLMDLF
+507 FGICVLMDLF
-517 HVTNF
+517 HVSNF

-579 MPYFIKFWKSFDK
+579 MPYFINFFKSFNK
-592 KKYGETEENKELEY
+592 TYKEGEENKKELELDEH
-606 SDLDDEANEEVRF
+606 STNMVDDEFRF

-635 EKNIEV
+635 EKNLEV

-687 IKNYLEEKKK
+687 IKNYMDGKTSKENEEK
-697 KKLYLADKENNNEIN
+697 DENK
-712 EEGNEMN
+712 EGNEIKEKLLNSDKN
-719 ERLYDGENDN
+719 EEYND
-729 EDDHNE
+729 
-735 YKTNYQHLQEDDQ
+735 YKLNYMKLQDEQ
-748 NETPKIKNRKISRD
+748 NETENNK
-762 EVIDKY
+762 

>member
-1 MEGEE
+1 MESE

-16 ILLVLYVIAA
+16 ILLVLYIIAA
-26 PIFEKIH
+26 PVFEKIH

-39 SGMVMLLG
+39 SGVVMLLG
-47 LAITLIFK
+47 IGITLMFK
-55 FFIPSLDF
+55 LFIPSLDF
-63 TTSLAFS
+63 TKSLAFN

-112 AFTWVAPVTYFFNQ
+112 AFTWVAPLTYFFNQ

-136 YDYPSLIKMGGI
+136 YDYSSLIKMGGI
-148 PVDPT
+148 PIDPI
-153 TKERLNISELNLNN
+153 TKQRLNISQLNLTFEENK
-167 DNNVNTL
+167 NT
-174 QKNFLSKSSF
+174 NISSTIMNIVMNSSF
-184 TSYNLNKNKTKLLRY
+184 TEKKFI
-199 LQDEEPN
+199 QDIN
-206 EETNEEETQNS
+206 NN
-217 DEDNTNENPDNPE
+217 
-230 ENGEQAGD
+230 
-238 ESPEENGEQTEG
+238 TEG
-250 ESPEENGEQAGEES
+250 EEEQKVEET
-264 PEENGEQ
+264 
-271 TEEESPN
+271 TEE
-278 EIIDS
+278 IINNDF
-283 KVDLKK
+283 VDLKS
-289 HPILLDFTMMDAL
+289 HPILLLDFSLMDAL

-326 KLFAILF
+326 KLFSILF

-350 TDFQRGGGDFTFSSV
+350 TDFQRGGGQFTFSSV
-365 MGMFGTF
+365 VSMFGTF

-470 VFVYLGLTAV
+470 VFVYLGLTAI

-489 SFMIFELIV
+489 SFMFFELCV
-498 VVCGRFVSV
+498 VMCGRFVSV
-507 YGICVLMDLF
+507 FGICILMDLF
-517 HVTNF
+517 HVSNF

-565 LSLVFISTIVFGAL
+565 LSLVFISTIVMGAL
-579 MPYFIKFWKSFDK
+579 MPFFISFFKSFNKNENNIPLIEGEGESK
-592 KKYGETEENKELEY
+592 KEEMEEP
-606 SDLDDEANEEVRF
+606 DDEFRF

-625 FDNKIEEFSK
+625 FDNKLEKFSK
-635 EKNIEV
+635 EKNLEK

-687 IKNYLEEKKK
+687 IKNYIDEKDKREDEEI
-697 KKLYLADKENNNEIN
+697 NNNADN
-712 EEGNEMN
+712 DEEENEMKEKLFN
-719 ERLYDGENDN
+719 GNKDDKYND
-729 EDDHNE
+729 
-735 YKTNYQHLQEDDQ
+735 YKTNYMKLHDDE
-748 NETPKIKNRKISRD
+748 NETEDKKN
-762 EVIDKY
+762 

>member
-1 MEGEE
+1 MESE

-26 PIFEKIH
+26 PVFEKIH

-39 SGMVMLLG
+39 SGVVMLLG
-47 LAITLIFK
+47 IGITLTFK

-63 TTSLAFS
+63 TKSLAFS

-112 AFTWVAPVTYFFNQ
+112 AFTWVAPLTYFFNQ

-136 YDYPSLIKMGGI
+136 YDYSSLIKMGGI
-148 PVDPT
+148 PIDPI
-153 TKERLNISELNLNN
+153 TKQRLNISELNL
-167 DNNVNTL
+167 TFA
-174 QKNFLSKSSF
+174 QKNIHTNISSTMMNVVMNSSF
-184 TSYNLNKNKTKLLRY
+184 TEKNFI
-199 LQDEEPN
+199 QDIN
-206 EETNEEETQNS
+206 N
-217 DEDNTNENPDNPE
+217 
-230 ENGEQAGD
+230 
-238 ESPEENGEQTEG
+238 TEG
-250 ESPEENGEQAGEES
+250 EEEQKNEES
-264 PEENGEQ
+264 
-271 TEEESPN
+271 TEE
-278 EIIDS
+278 IINNDF
-283 KVDLKK
+283 VDLKK
-289 HPILLDFTMMDAL
+289 HPILLDFSLMDAL

-326 KLFAILF
+326 KLFSILF

-350 TDFQRGGGDFTFSSV
+350 TDFQRGGGQFTFSSV
-365 MGMFGTF
+365 VSMFGTF

-489 SFMIFELIV
+489 SFMFFELCV
-498 VVCGRFVSV
+498 VMCGRFVSV
-507 YGICVLMDLF
+507 FGICILMDLF
-517 HVTNF
+517 HVSNF

-565 LSLVFISTIVFGAL
+565 LSLVFISTIVMGAL
-579 MPYFIKFWKSFDK
+579 MPFFISFFKSFNK
-592 KKYGETEENKELEY
+592 KNDYDSIVPEKDETKKE
-606 SDLDDEANEEVRF
+606 DLDESRPDDEFRF

-625 FDNKIEEFSK
+625 FDNKLEKFSK
-635 EKNIEV
+635 EKNLEV

-687 IKNYLEEKKK
+687 IKNYIDERDKREDEEYNNNMNNEEEENEMKE
-697 KKLYLADKENNNEIN
+697 KLFNGNKNDEYNNDYKPNYMKLHDEENNET
-712 EEGNEMN
+712 
-719 ERLYDGENDN
+719 
-729 EDDHNE
+729 ED
-735 YKTNYQHLQEDDQ
+735 K
-748 NETPKIKNRKISRD
+748 KN
-762 EVIDKY
+762 

>member
-1 MEGEE
+1 MEGEG

-16 ILLVLYVIAA
+16 ILIVMYVIAA
-26 PIFEKIH
+26 PIFDKIH

-47 LAITLIFK
+47 IAITLVFK

-107 VGTLI
+107 IGTLI
-112 AFTWVAPVTYFFNQ
+112 AFAWVAPVTYFFNQ
-126 FNFFYLSYSK
+126 FNFFYLSSSK
-136 YDYPSLIKMGGI
+136 YDYPTLLKMGGVPIDPVTKKRINYTTTEI
-148 PVDPT
+148 PKNEEENFSLKNFT
-153 TKERLNISELNLNN
+153 TKNFTTQNLTENLRN
-167 DNNVNTL
+167 LEEEDEIVIQPRTPTEEE
-174 QKNFLSKSSF
+174 QK
-184 TSYNLNKNKTKLLRY
+184 
-199 LQDEEPN
+199 E
-206 EETNEEETQNS
+206 EETNENS
-217 DEDNTNENPDNPE
+217 DDNS
-230 ENGEQAGD
+230 EQKTIMPTG
-238 ESPEENGEQTEG
+238 
-250 ESPEENGEQAGEES
+250 
-264 PEENGEQ
+264 
-271 TEEESPN
+271 
-278 EIIDS
+278 

-289 HPILLDFTMMDAL
+289 YPILLDFTMMDAL

-350 TDFQRGGGDFTFSSV
+350 TDFQSAGGEFNFSSV
-365 MGMFGTF
+365 ISMCGTF
-372 CSLFGWSFVIGL
+372 CSLFGWSFFIGL
-384 GMGIIGS
+384 GMGVVGS
-391 LILKSLKKYSIGRQ
+391 LVLKSLKKYSIGRQ

-420 LSEELELS
+420 LSETLELS

-436 GIFNSHYSFYNL
+436 GIFNSNYSFYNL
-448 SFQAREESSI
+448 SFQAREESSV

-498 VVCGRFVSV
+498 VVAGRFVSV
-507 YGICVLMDLF
+507 YGICILMDLC

-522 KLSFVERG
+522 KLSFIERG
-530 ICSCSGTIRGAIAFG
+530 ISSCSGTIRGAIAFG

-565 LSLVFISTIVFGAL
+565 LSLVFISTILFGAL
-579 MPYFIKFWKSFDK
+579 MPYFIKFWKSFGPPEKTALVSDQ
-592 KKYGETEENKELEY
+592 KEMGY
-606 SDLDDEANEEVRF
+606 VDLDDSQEDVRF

-625 FDNKIEEFSK
+625 FDKKLEEFSK
-635 EKNIEV
+635 EKDIEV

-661 LKPKLICN
+661 IKPKLICN
-669 WPEVKKEH
+669 WPEEKKEH
-677 DEIAEVITDV
+677 DEIAEVITGV
-687 IKNYLEEKKK
+687 IKKYLDEKKK
-697 KKLYLADKENNNEIN
+697 MKMYLTDKEKNGESDLKEKLVDN
-712 EEGNEMN
+712 EEDE
-719 ERLYDGENDN
+719 
-729 EDDHNE
+729 HNE
-735 YKTNYQHLQEDDQ
+735 YKTTYSRLQDDE
-748 NETPKIKNRKISRD
+748 NNAKMAHERKISRD
-762 EVIDKY
+762 ELMHK

>member
-1 MEGEE
+1 MESE

-26 PIFEKIH
+26 PVFEKIH

-39 SGMVMLLG
+39 SGVVMLLG
-47 LAITLIFK
+47 IGITLTFK
-55 FFIPSLDF
+55 YFIPSLDF
-63 TTSLAFS
+63 TKSLAFS

-112 AFTWVAPVTYFFNQ
+112 AFTWVAPLTYFFNQ

-136 YDYPSLIKMGGI
+136 YDYSSLIKMGGI
-148 PVDPT
+148 PIDPI
-153 TKERLNISELNLNN
+153 TKQRLNISELNL
-167 DNNVNTL
+167 TFA
-174 QKNFLSKSSF
+174 QKNINTNISSTMMNVVMNSSF
-184 TSYNLNKNKTKLLRY
+184 TEKNFI
-199 LQDEEPN
+199 QDIN
-206 EETNEEETQNS
+206 N
-217 DEDNTNENPDNPE
+217 
-230 ENGEQAGD
+230 
-238 ESPEENGEQTEG
+238 TEG
-250 ESPEENGEQAGEES
+250 EEEQKNEES
-264 PEENGEQ
+264 
-271 TEEESPN
+271 TEE
-278 EIIDS
+278 IINNDF
-283 KVDLKK
+283 VDLKK
-289 HPILLDFTMMDAL
+289 HPILLDFSLMDAL

-326 KLFAILF
+326 KLFSILF

-350 TDFQRGGGDFTFSSV
+350 TDFQRGGGQFTFSSV
-365 MGMFGTF
+365 VSMFGTF

-489 SFMIFELIV
+489 SFMFFELCV
-498 VVCGRFVSV
+498 VMCGRFVSV
-507 YGICVLMDLF
+507 FGICILMDLF
-517 HVTNF
+517 HVSNF

-565 LSLVFISTIVFGAL
+565 LSLVFISTIVMGAL
-579 MPYFIKFWKSFDK
+579 MPFFISFFKSFNK
-592 KKYGETEENKELEY
+592 KNDYDAIVPEKDETKKE
-606 SDLDDEANEEVRF
+606 DLDESRPDDEFRF

-625 FDNKIEEFSK
+625 FDNKLEKFSK
-635 EKNIEV
+635 EKNLEV

-687 IKNYLEEKKK
+687 IKNYIDERDKREDEEYNNNINNEEEENEMKE
-697 KKLYLADKENNNEIN
+697 KLFNGNKNDEYNNDYKPNYMKLHDEENNET
-712 EEGNEMN
+712 
-719 ERLYDGENDN
+719 
-729 EDDHNE
+729 ED
-735 YKTNYQHLQEDDQ
+735 K
-748 NETPKIKNRKISRD
+748 KN
-762 EVIDKY
+762 

>member
-39 SGMVMLLG
+39 SGVVMLLG
-47 LAITLIFK
+47 IAITLTFK
-55 FFIPSLDF
+55 FFIHSLDF

-112 AFTWVAPVTYFFNQ
+112 AFSWVAPLTYFFNQ

-136 YDYPSLIKMGGI
+136 YDYPTLIKMGGV
-148 PVDPT
+148 PVDPI
-153 TKERLNISELNLNN
+153 TKQRLNISQLNLSTFNN
-167 DNNVNTL
+167 DEISTL
-174 QKNFLSKSSF
+174 QMNYINYTSKFLNEEGEENKEDQSEEEIKESTEKNPDE
-184 TSYNLNKNKTKLLRY
+184 
-199 LQDEEPN
+199 DEENHPN
-206 EETNEEETQNS
+206 NEKEQKEEPF
-217 DEDNTNENPDNPE
+217 DNN
-230 ENGEQAGD
+230 
-238 ESPEENGEQTEG
+238 
-250 ESPEENGEQAGEES
+250 
-264 PEENGEQ
+264 
-271 TEEESPN
+271 
-278 EIIDS
+278 

-289 HPILLDFTMMDAL
+289 HPILLDFSMMDAL

-326 KLFAILF
+326 KLFSILF

-350 TDFQRGGGDFTFSSV
+350 TDFQREGGQFSVSSV
-365 MGMFGTF
+365 IGMFGTF

-384 GMGIIGS
+384 TMGIIGS

-458 LSRVLSALAEAF
+458 LSRVLSSLAEAF
-470 VFVYLGLTAV
+470 VFVYLGLTGV

-507 YGICVLMDLF
+507 YGICILMDLF

-530 ICSCSGTIRGAIAFG
+530 ICGCSGTIRGAIAFG

-579 MPYFIKFWKSFDK
+579 MPYFINFWKSFERK
-592 KKYGETEENKELEY
+592 KTEVSESKELNY
-606 SDLDDEANEEVRF
+606 ANLDDESNDEVRF

-677 DEIAEVITDV
+677 DEISEVITDV
-687 IKNYLEEKKK
+687 IKKYLEEKKK
-697 KKLYLADKENNNEIN
+697 KQLYMADKENNEIG
-712 EEGNEMN
+712 EEGNEME
-719 ERLYDGENDN
+719 ERLYDKENDD
-729 EDDHNE
+729 DDHHD
-735 YKTNYQHLQEDDQ
+735 YQTNYQHLQDDQ
-748 NETPKIKNRKISRD
+748 EENETPTIKNPKFS
-762 EVIDKY
+762 

>member
-1 MEGEE
+1 
-6 HLSLQVLLAV
+6 
-16 ILLVLYVIAA
+16 
-26 PIFEKIH
+26 
-33 FHYMHE
+33 
-39 SGMVMLLG
+39 
-47 LAITLIFK
+47 
-55 FFIPSLDF
+55 
-63 TTSLAFS
+63 
-70 DKIFFTFVLPLIIFG
+70 
-85 AGYNLKK
+85 
-92 RQFFKYFTYIFLLGV
+92 
-107 VGTLI
+107 
-112 AFTWVAPVTYFFNQ
+112 
-126 FNFFYLSYSK
+126 
-136 YDYPSLIKMGGI
+136 MGGI
-148 PVDPT
+148 PVDPV
-153 TKERLNISELNLNN
+153 TKERLNISELNLTYDKNINSTSTVMNIMNN
-167 DNNVNTL
+167 SYYS
-174 QKNFLSKSSF
+174 KIILSEEE
-184 TSYNLNKNKTKLLRY
+184 LNKPEDNKT
-199 LQDEEPN
+199 EE
-206 EETNEEETQNS
+206 NEEEQKEEEENK
-217 DEDNTNENPDNPE
+217 ENENDY
-230 ENGEQAGD
+230 
-238 ESPEENGEQTEG
+238 
-250 ESPEENGEQAGEES
+250 
-264 PEENGEQ
+264 
-271 TEEESPN
+271 
-278 EIIDS
+278 
-283 KVDLKK
+283 VDLTK
-289 HPILLDFTMMDAL
+289 HPILLDFSLMDAL

-326 KLFAILF
+326 KLFSILF

-350 TDFQRGGGDFTFSSV
+350 TDFQKGGGQFSFSSV
-365 MGMFGTF
+365 VSMFGTF
-372 CSLFGWSFVIGL
+372 VSLFGWSFVIGL

-391 LILKSLKKYSIGRQ
+391 LILKSLKKYSIGRP

-448 SFQAREESSI
+448 SFQAREESSV

-489 SFMIFELIV
+489 SFMLFELCV
-498 VVCGRFVSV
+498 VICGRFVSV
-507 YGICVLMDLF
+507 FGICVLMDLF
-517 HVTNF
+517 HVSNF

-579 MPYFIKFWKSFDK
+579 MPYFINFFKSFNK
-592 KKYGETEENKELEY
+592 TYKEEEENKKELELDEH
-606 SDLDDEANEEVRF
+606 STNMVDDEFRF

-635 EKNIEV
+635 EKNLEV

-687 IKNYLEEKKK
+687 IKNYMDGKTSKENEEK
-697 KKLYLADKENNNEIN
+697 DENK
-712 EEGNEMN
+712 EGNEIKEKLLNSDKN
-719 ERLYDGENDN
+719 EEYND
-729 EDDHNE
+729 
-735 YKTNYQHLQEDDQ
+735 YKLNYMKLQDEQ
-748 NETPKIKNRKISRD
+748 NETENNK
-762 EVIDKY
+762 

>member
-1 MEGEE
+1 MEEE

-26 PIFEKIH
+26 PIFEKIN

-39 SGMVMLLG
+39 SGVIMLLG
-47 LAITLIFK
+47 IGITLTFK

-63 TTSLAFS
+63 TKSLAFS

-112 AFTWVAPVTYFFNQ
+112 AFTWVAPLTYFFNQ

-136 YDYPSLIKMGGI
+136 YDYASLIKMGGVPI
-148 PVDPT
+148 DPI
-153 TKERLNISELNLNN
+153 TKQRLNISELNITFNESIN
-167 DNNVNTL
+167 SIRMNIYENISSENED
-174 QKNFLSKSSF
+174 QKEEE
-184 TSYNLNKNKTKLLRY
+184 
-199 LQDEEPN
+199 DEE
-206 EETNEEETQNS
+206 QI
-217 DEDNTNENPDNPE
+217 ENDY
-230 ENGEQAGD
+230 
-238 ESPEENGEQTEG
+238 
-250 ESPEENGEQAGEES
+250 
-264 PEENGEQ
+264 
-271 TEEESPN
+271 
-278 EIIDS
+278 
-283 KVDLKK
+283 VDLKK
-289 HPILLDFTMMDAL
+289 HPILLDFSLMDAL

-326 KLFAILF
+326 KLFSILF

-350 TDFQRGGGDFTFSSV
+350 TDFQREGGQFSLSSV
-365 MGMFGTF
+365 ISMFGTF

-458 LSRVLSALAEAF
+458 LSRVLSAIAEAF

-489 SFMIFELIV
+489 SFMIFELCV
-498 VVCGRFVSV
+498 VICGRFVSV
-507 YGICVLMDLF
+507 FGICILMDLF
-517 HVTNF
+517 HVSNF

-545 LSISIVSKSE
+545 LSISIVSKSQ

-579 MPYFIKFWKSFDK
+579 MPYFINFFKSFDK
-592 KKYGETEENKELEY
+592 NNKTKENKEELEY
-606 SDLDDEANEEVRF
+606 HNLDDEYNNEFRF

-625 FDNKIEEFSK
+625 FDNKLEEFSK
-635 EKNIEV
+635 EKNLEV

-687 IKNYLEEKKK
+687 IKKYLEEKYNQKEE
-697 KKLYLADKENNNEIN
+697 ENNNIEN
-712 EEGNEMN
+712 EKGSEKNEKFIK
-719 ERLYDGENDN
+719 ND
-729 EDDHNE
+729 E
-735 YKTNYQHLQEDDQ
+735 YNDYQTNYMKLQDEQ
-748 NETPKIKNRKISRD
+748 NETENK
-762 EVIDKY
+762 

>member
-1 MEGEE
+1 MEES
-6 HLSLQVLLAV
+6 HLSLQVLLAI

-39 SGMVMLLG
+39 SGVVMLLG
-47 LAITLIFK
+47 IGITLTFK

-63 TTSLAFS
+63 TKSLAFS

-112 AFTWVAPVTYFFNQ
+112 AFTWVAPLTYFFNQ

-136 YDYPSLIKMGGI
+136 YDFSTLIKRGGI
-148 PVDPT
+148 PVDPE
-153 TKERLNISELNLNN
+153 TKQRLNISQLNLTFDEKETNSTVMSIINNNSSFLKKDILKEEENETETNDKEEENKKEKEEDNKKEEDGQIINN
-167 DNNVNTL
+167 D
-174 QKNFLSKSSF
+174 
-184 TSYNLNKNKTKLLRY
+184 Y
-199 LQDEEPN
+199 
-206 EETNEEETQNS
+206 
-217 DEDNTNENPDNPE
+217 
-230 ENGEQAGD
+230 
-238 ESPEENGEQTEG
+238 
-250 ESPEENGEQAGEES
+250 
-264 PEENGEQ
+264 
-271 TEEESPN
+271 
-278 EIIDS
+278 
-283 KVDLKK
+283 VDLKK
-289 HPILLDFTMMDAL
+289 HPILLDFSLMDTL

-326 KLFAILF
+326 KLFSILF

-350 TDFQRGGGDFTFSSV
+350 TDFQKEGGQFTLSSV
-365 MGMFGTF
+365 VSMFGTF
-372 CSLFGWSFVIGL
+372 CSLFLWSFVIGL

-458 LSRVLSALAEAF
+458 LSRVLSAIAEAF

-489 SFMIFELIV
+489 SFMLFELCV
-498 VVCGRFVSV
+498 VMCGRFVSV
-507 YGICVLMDLF
+507 FGICILMDLF

-565 LSLVFISTIVFGAL
+565 LSLVFISTIVMGAL
-579 MPYFIKFWKSFDK
+579 MPYFIAFFKSFLKTEQQGLVK
-592 KKYGETEENKELEY
+592 KEEIQY
-606 SDLDDEANEEVRF
+606 SSLTDEDNNEFRF

-625 FDNKIEEFSK
+625 FDNKLEEFSK
-635 EKNIEV
+635 EKNVEV

-677 DEIAEVITDV
+677 DEIAEVIQEV
-687 IKNYLEEKKK
+687 IKKYLEEKHKK
-697 KKLYLADKENNNEIN
+697 RKETSDNINETEENNEMKERLFNEDKN
-712 EEGNEMN
+712 EE
-719 ERLYDGENDN
+719 YND
-729 EDDHNE
+729 
-735 YKTNYQHLQEDDQ
+735 YKTTYMKLRDDLEE
-748 NETPKIKNRKISRD
+748 NENNK
-762 EVIDKY
+762 E

>member
-1 MEGEE
+1 MEEE

-16 ILLVLYVIAA
+16 ILLVIYVIAA

-39 SGMVMLLG
+39 SGMVMLMG
-47 LAITLIFK
+47 IAITLTFK

-136 YDYPSLIKMGGI
+136 YDYPSLIKMGGV
-148 PVDPT
+148 PVDPV
-153 TKERLNISELNLNN
+153 TKQRLNISELNLTN
-167 DNNVNTL
+167 DNTINSM
-174 QKNFLSKSSF
+174 QKNFSIYNNSF
-184 TSYNLNKNKTKLLRY
+184 THFNVVKNKSELLRY
-199 LQDEEPN
+199 IQEDEEPN
-206 EETNEEETQNS
+206 EEIENEQN
-217 DEDNTNENPDNPE
+217 NITA
-230 ENGEQAGD
+230 ENGEELPDQ
-238 ESPEENGEQTEG
+238 
-250 ESPEENGEQAGEES
+250 
-264 PEENGEQ
+264 
-271 TEEESPN
+271 
-278 EIIDS
+278 IMDS
-283 KVDLKK
+283 KVDLTK

-350 TDFQRGGGDFTFSSV
+350 TDFQRGGGEFTFSSV

-372 CSLFGWSFVIGL
+372 VSLFGWSFVIGL
-384 GMGIIGS
+384 GMGIVGS

-498 VVCGRFVSV
+498 VVVGRFVSV

-545 LSISIVSKSE
+545 LSISIVSKSQ

-592 KKYGETEENKELEY
+592 NKYPDNPESKELE
-606 SDLDDEANEEVRF
+606 SAEMEDESNDEVRF

-687 IKNYLEEKKK
+687 IKKYLEEKKK
-697 KKLYLADKENNNEIN
+697 KKLYLADKENNMDIN
-712 EEGNEMN
+712 EDGDELKEK
-719 ERLYDGENDN
+719 LYEGENDM
-729 EDDHNE
+729 EDEHHD
-735 YKTNYQHLQEDDQ
+735 YKTNYQHLQDDEQ
-748 NETPKIKNRKISRD
+748 DTP
-762 EVIDKY
+762 VINNKKV

>member
-1 MEGEE
+1 MESE

-39 SGMVMLLG
+39 SGVVMLLG
-47 LAITLIFK
+47 IGITLTFK

-63 TTSLAFS
+63 TKSLAFS

-112 AFTWVAPVTYFFNQ
+112 AFTWVAPLTYFFNQ
-126 FNFFYLSYSK
+126 FNFFYLSSSK
-136 YDYPSLIKMGGI
+136 YDYSTLIKMGGI
-148 PVDPT
+148 PIDPT
-153 TKERLNISELNLNN
+153 TKQRLNISQLNLTFDENKKINTNISSTLMNIVMNNSSSTFTSFQQEEINNTNGEEEQKEEGENSEEPIEENNN
-167 DNNVNTL
+167 D
-174 QKNFLSKSSF
+174 
-184 TSYNLNKNKTKLLRY
+184 
-199 LQDEEPN
+199 
-206 EETNEEETQNS
+206 
-217 DEDNTNENPDNPE
+217 
-230 ENGEQAGD
+230 
-238 ESPEENGEQTEG
+238 
-250 ESPEENGEQAGEES
+250 
-264 PEENGEQ
+264 
-271 TEEESPN
+271 
-278 EIIDS
+278 
-283 KVDLKK
+283 KVDLKN
-289 HPILLDFTMMDAL
+289 HPILLDFSLMDAL

-326 KLFAILF
+326 KLFSILF

-350 TDFQRGGGDFTFSSV
+350 TDFQREGGQFSLSSV
-365 MGMFGTF
+365 ISMFGTF

-448 SFQAREESSI
+448 SFQAREESSV

-489 SFMIFELIV
+489 SFMLFELCV
-498 VVCGRFVSV
+498 VICGRFVSV
-507 YGICVLMDLF
+507 FGICILMDLF
-517 HVTNF
+517 HVSNF

-579 MPYFIKFWKSFDK
+579 MPYFIAFFKSFNKNKNIKEFEEEGESK
-592 KKYGETEENKELEY
+592 KEELDT
-606 SDLDDEANEEVRF
+606 SRPDDEFRF

-625 FDNKIEEFSK
+625 FDNKVEEFSK
-635 EKNIEV
+635 EKNLEV

-687 IKNYLEEKKK
+687 IKNYIEERGNRVNEEINNNADNIEENELKE
-697 KKLYLADKENNNEIN
+697 KLYSGNKNDEYCDYKPNYTKLQD
-712 EEGNEMN
+712 EE
-719 ERLYDGENDN
+719 
-729 EDDHNE
+729 
-735 YKTNYQHLQEDDQ
+735 
-748 NETPKIKNRKISRD
+748 NETEDKKN
-762 EVIDKY
+762 